1 MARALLWV
9 IASIGAL
16 ALTDV
21 AALRGQTPP
30 RASAQTLTKADVDR
44 MMQELSNW
52 GRWGK
57 DDRLGTVNLITP
69 AKRRAAAALVREGFS
84 ISMARDAD
92 TRSAPD
98 NPTPFVHKMSPPVL
112 DQFNMDEF
120 DIFFHGPGQ
129 THMDALSHVFH
140 QGLMY
145 NGFQQSDVTATGAKF
160 LGIAD
165 YRDGIFARG
174 VLVDIPRMNNLPY
187 LDGSTAIYPED
198 LDAWEKKTGVRIES
212 GDVVFIRTGRWA
224 RRADKGPWDIGVESA
239 GVHASTARWFK
250 QRDIAILGGDG
261 SLDVLP
267 SGIPGVEFPIHQLLI
282 VAMGTPMFD
291 QCDLEDVAR
300 AAAARNRWTF
310 LLTAAPLRVPGG
322 TGSPINIIA
331 TF

>member
-1 MARALLWV
+1 MKRALFWV

-30 RASAQTLTKADVDR
+30 RASVRKLAKADVDR

-57 DDRLGTVNLITP
+57 DDQLGTVNLITP
-69 AKRRAAAALVREGFS
+69 AKRRAAAALVRDGVS
-84 ISMARDAD
+84 ISLARDAD
-92 TRSAPD
+92 KRSAPD
-98 NPTPFVHKMSPPVL
+98 NPVPFVHKISPPVL

-120 DIFFHGPGQ
+120 DIFFHGPAQ

-140 QGLMY
+140 QGRMY
-145 NGFQQSDVTATGAKF
+145 NGFQQSEVTATGAKF

-174 VLVDIPRMNNLPY
+174 VLVDIPRLNNLPY
-187 LDGSTAIYPED
+187 LDGSAAIYPED
-198 LDAWEKKTGVRIES
+198 LDAWEKKTGAHIES

-224 RRADKGPWDIGVESA
+224 RRADKGPWDVGVESA
-239 GVHASTARWFK
+239 GLYASTARWFK

-267 SGIPGVEFPIHQLLI
+267 SGIPGVEFPIHKLLI

-300 AAAARNRWTF
+300 AAASRNRWTF